1 MSTYIILSRLTD
13 KGAETLKDKP
23 QRLKEVNKEMEGF
36 GLKAVAQYGVFGEY
50 DFVNIVEA
58 PNDAAMAK
66 AMVNLNS
73 RGTIKTTTMT
83 AIPVDELIKILKSK
97 LTPP

>member
-97 LTPP
+97 